1 MNPKQP
7 TKLKSLIWATDFS
20 KESRACLPYLEFL
33 SDKLNTNNHAVYVL
47 PKFSDWVYEAAFFS
61 HEDLFQEIENTKRKS
76 LAKIERDSKKR
87 DLGLKPV
94 LLEGIASEEIIKYAD
109 ENDGDLILAG
119 RRGISQIEEILIG
132 STTSRLIRNSHKPVL
147 VIPKTKKKVK
157 IESIMAPI
165 DFNEMSLAELHYSIF
180 LARSLGAKL
189 FVVHISEFFNYRL
202 PALKRHQLIEK
213 INQKIQGIADESGYE
228 IENIIYDEGEPAQ
241 KIIEI
246 SKKKKIDLVVM
257 TTRQRSGFEKFFLG
271 SITEKVL
278 MYSNTPTLILPPPDA
293 TSK

>member
-20 KESRACLPYLEFL
+20 KESRACLPYLKFL

-147 VIPKTKKKVK
+147 VIPKAKREVK

-165 DFNEMSLAELHYSIF
+165 DFNEMSLLELHYSIF
-180 LARSLGAKL
+180 LARVLGAKL
-189 FVVHISEFFNYRL
+189 YVVHISEFFNYRL
-202 PALKRHQLIEK
+202 PALKRHDLIEK
-213 INQKIQGIADESGYE
+213 INQKIQNIADESGYE
-228 IENIIYDEGEPAQ
+228 IENFIYDEGEPAQ

-278 MYSNTPTLILPPPDA
+278 MYSNIPTLILPPPDA
-293 TSK
+293 NSK